1 MSPKGSNLARHRSVM
16 EKKFW
21 KSLLLT
27 GIAMHFL
34 AAFLMPLGL
43 DAHVHASY
51 VSDGMDDGEAHLEWG
66 ELRADS
72 QEGSTTNDV
81 PADGKWFAW
90 HLILELWFT
99 VFSIS
104 ATTLHILGLVGGLG
118 CLAAIYL
125 LTRELFSEDYALQL
139 TALASI
145 YPPLIRATGRVYQEG
160 FVLMLVAISTY
171 AIIKALRDD
180 KKFSMWWL
188 VPFSAALVILSF
200 KGMPM
205 WYVLPA
211 AFALFISTKLE
222 MNQIQFTL
230 VALIVQLFVITRNE
244 ISMTNVDIIPALL
257 TAFIAY
263 FLYVRCGMLLIC
275 DTGAATTTESE
286 YLTKGSKMISASL
299 VGWIAALWVTEAV
312 TFGTD
317 FFDIIRSFRHN
328 GRYLSLLIVPMWY
341 GVMARKENKGLNF
354 EENKKRVVL
363 VLVGLL
369 MAVNASLIVLAEER
383 GTDVI
388 GEYLED
394 EISDDEDVLFIANSP
409 LSMHRLYSIKF
420 SMDPNSDKESMGFW
434 RTNTSDWQ
442 VELTDCDTLKN
453 VNWIINYPYTNLTAP
468 EGWVEVKFE
477 GSDRVSDNYHLYTWG
492 GENERCP

>member
-1 MSPKGSNLARHRSVM
+1 M

-21 KSLLLT
+21 QRLLFI
-27 GIAMHFL
+27 GIALHFL
-34 AAFLMPLGL
+34 AALLMPLGL

-66 ELRADS
+66 ELRTDS
-72 QEGSTTNDV
+72 AEGSTPKEV
-81 PADGKWFAW
+81 PADDKWFAW

-118 CLAAIYL
+118 CLATIYL
-125 LTRELFSEDYALQL
+125 LTRELFSEDQALRL

-180 KKFSMWWL
+180 KKISTWWL
-188 VPFSAALVILSF
+188 IPFSLALVILSF

-205 WYVLPA
+205 WYVIPA
-211 AFALFISTKLE
+211 AAALFISTKIE
-222 MNQIQFTL
+222 MNQIQIAL
-230 VALIVQLFVITRNE
+230 VAIIVQLLVITRNE
-244 ISMTNVDIIPALL
+244 ISISNVDIIPALL

-263 FLYVRCGMLLIC
+263 FLYIKCGMLLSC
-275 DTGAATTTESE
+275 VSDSEDTVESE
-286 YLTKGSKMISASL
+286 YLTKGSRMISASL
-299 VGWIAALWVTEAV
+299 VGWIAALWITEAV

-328 GRYLSLLIVPMWY
+328 GRYLSLLLVPMWY
-341 GVMARKENKGLNF
+341 GVLVRKENRGLHFDDDKKGL
-354 EENKKRVVL
+354 VL

-369 MAVNASLIVLAEER
+369 MAVNASLIVLAEDR

-420 SMDPNSDKESMGFW
+420 SMDPDSDKDSMGFW
-434 RTNTSDWQ
+434 RTNTSDWRI
-442 VELTDCDTLKN
+442 ELTECDSLQN
-453 VNWIINYPYTNLTAP
+453 VNWIINYPYNNATGP
-468 EGWVEVKFE
+468 PGWVEVEFE
-477 GSDRVSDNYHLYTWG
+477 GADRVSENYRLYTWG